1 MPTYL
6 LDMIVESGE
15 LYQSCSLIQTPI
27 WVVIRVDGLH
37 QTFSTSQVSPSPRPV
52 WRCPARLVIN
62 LLGLEGTH
70 FKATL
75 CTSSASG
82 APVNVGASQVRLSS
96 LPFGSPSRL
105 SFPLLSP
112 HDYSVQVAS
121 LTVRAT
127 LSLLPLQQTLQPELP
142 YSIPG
147 SGQAQLASSAQA
159 RPPTPG
165 YAPMPH
171 QPRPGYYPPPSIPSP
186 WTGYP
191 GAPEVQQQTA
201 RNPIVV
207 LNGSSG
213 GLRRPF

>member
-6 LDMIVESGE
+6 LDMVVESGE
-15 LYQSCSLIQTPI
+15 LYQACSMIQTPI
-27 WVVIRVDGLH
+27 WVIIRVDGLH

-52 WRCPARLVIN
+52 WRCPARLIIN
-62 LLGLEGTH
+62 LLGLESTH

-96 LPFGSPSRL
+96 LPFGTPSRL

-112 HDYSVQVAS
+112 LDYSVQVAS

-127 LSLLPLQQTLQPELP
+127 LSLLPLQQPSQSELP

-147 SGQAQLASSAQA
+147 NAQLTSSAQA
-159 RPPTPG
+159 RPPMPG
-165 YAPMPH
+165 YAPVPH
-171 QPRPGYYPPPSIPSP
+171 QQVPGYSAPRSIPQP

-191 GAPEVQQQTA
+191 GAPEVMQQTSA
-201 RNPIVV
+201 NAPVV

-213 GLRRPF
+213 GLRRPL